1 MTCYLKVCDWI
12 WKIRWVSKE
21 RDHFW
26 AIALRIFFE
35 LQSRYLWKERV
46 VFVSSPGSDSDVQ
59 RGSRFVLQTWSSEI
73 TMMSPFSTDLL
84 PLHRG
89 ALLALWCLHLILP
102 YMGCSCSQNKV
113 GRGFYSHWI
122 AQGAAGFN
130 EIREI
135 RSGDIR
141 NKKTKRKKRHWDSGI
156 SGCLVYDFQIKPLV
170 FQSVIWCSGF
180 SPLRYSVLLWQTW
193 WDKAPCSEWWVVDG
207 IPRTKLERRHFRY
220 EFMKDKSFE
229 MEKKKKVHTQ

>member
-1 MTCYLKVCDWI
+1 MSWGTVTSHLKFVI
-12 WKIRWVSKE
+12 GWKIDGSPRKE
-21 RDHFW
+21 TISEPLHSEYF
-26 AIALRIFFE
+26 LS
-35 LQSRYLWKERV
+35 SRADIYEKRV
-46 VFVSSPGSDSDVQ
+46 VLSQLSSDSDVPQ
-59 RGSRFVLQTWSSEI
+59 GSRFVLQTWSSEI

-141 NKKTKRKKRHWDSGI
+141 NKKTKERKRHWDSGI
-156 SGCLVYDFQIKPLV
+156 SGCLVYDFQIKRWSSNQWFDALG
-170 FQSVIWCSGF
+170 FHLWDIQCFSGRRDETKH
-180 SPLRYSVLLWQTW
+180 PVLSGESW
-193 WDKAPCSEWWVVDG
+193 
-207 IPRTKLERRHFRY
+207 
-220 EFMKDKSFE
+220 
-229 MEKKKKVHTQ
+229 MESLALN